1 MAGIIVNFQS
11 SKSAV
16 AQEGFESFKY
26 FFLFIVVVEIIIKY
40 QLIVSFL
47 LLLA

>member
-26 FFLFIVVVEIIIKY
+26 FFLVCCRGRNNH
-40 QLIVSFL
+40 
-47 LLLA
+47 